1 MATTT
6 QKETSEQDAGNA
18 KDKRR
23 QLHVKKITWQIFS
36 PYECKYLHNY
46 IYT

>member
-23 QLHVKKITWQIFS
+23 QPACQENNMADIFT
-36 PYECKYLHNY
+36 L
-46 IYT
+46 

>member
-6 QKETSEQDAGNA
+6 QKETSKQDAENA

-23 QLHVKKITWQIFS
+23 QPACQEITWQIFS
-36 PYECKYLHNY
+36 PYECKYLP
-46 IYT
+46 

>member
-18 KDKRR
+18 KDKKG
-23 QLHVKKITWQIFS
+23 QHACQEK
-36 PYECKYLHNY
+36 
-46 IYT
+46 

>member
-6 QKETSEQDAGNA
+6 QNETSEQDAGNA

-23 QLHVKKITWQIFS
+23 QPACQEK
-36 PYECKYLHNY
+36 
-46 IYT
+46 

>member
-6 QKETSEQDAGNA
+6 QKKTSKQDAENT

-23 QLHVKKITWQIFS
+23 QPACQEK
-36 PYECKYLHNY
+36 
-46 IYT
+46 

>member
-18 KDKRR
+18 KDKKG
-23 QLHVKKITWQIFS
+23 QTACQEK
-36 PYECKYLHNY
+36 
-46 IYT
+46 

>member
-1 MATTT
+1 MATAT

-23 QLHVKKITWQIFS
+23 QPACQEK
-36 PYECKYLHNY
+36 
-46 IYT
+46 

>member
-18 KDKRR
+18 KDKKG
-23 QLHVKKITWQIFS
+23 QPVCQEK
-36 PYECKYLHNY
+36 
-46 IYT
+46 